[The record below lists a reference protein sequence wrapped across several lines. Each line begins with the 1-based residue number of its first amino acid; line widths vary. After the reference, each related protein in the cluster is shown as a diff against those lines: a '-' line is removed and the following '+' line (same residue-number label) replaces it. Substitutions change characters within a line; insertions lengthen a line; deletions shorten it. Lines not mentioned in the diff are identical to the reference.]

1 MNTLSR
7 NSVWMKKKLHSIY
20 EARFLYFMLLPGILY
35 FAIFH
40 YGPMTGLQLAFKKYN
55 ARLGIW
61 GSPWLG
67 LQHFRRMFITP
78 ASITAL
84 KNTIEI
90 SLSRLIFEVPFPILL
105 AVMLNEMRGTKLKR
119 IYQTIYTFPHFLSW
133 IVVAAIL
140 KVFLNND
147 GIVNLMISSLGG
159 QKVNFL
165 AQESLFRPLLYFT
178 AIWKEAGWS
187 AIIYIASITGINQ
200 ELYEAAIID
209 GAGRLQRIWHV
220 TLPGIRS
227 TIAIMFIMAVGNIMN
242 GGFNQIFNLS
252 TGAVKNVSEIIDTY
266 VYNITFLAVPDYG
279 FSTAV
284 GLFKAVINFIMLLT
298 ANFVVRKLTGEG
310 MFA

>member
-1 MNTLSR
+1 MIPSR
-7 NSVWMKKKLHSIY
+7 YSVWLKRLAHNIY
-20 EARFLYFMLLPGILY
+20 AARYLYLMLLPGILY
-35 FAIFH
+35 FAIFQ

-61 GSPWLG
+61 GSQWVG
-67 LQHFRRMFITP
+67 FQHFRRIFITP
-78 ASITAL
+78 ASIKAL
-84 KNTIEI
+84 TNTIEI
-90 SLSRLIFEVPFPILL
+90 SLSRLLIQVPFPILL

-119 IYQTIYTFPHFLSW
+119 VYQTVYTFPHFLSW

-147 GIVNLMISSLGG
+147 GAINMAIASFGG

-178 AIWKEAGWS
+178 AIWKEAGWD
-187 AIIYIASITGINQ
+187 AIIYIAAIAGINQ
-200 ELYEAAIID
+200 ELYEAATID

-252 TGAVKNVSEIIDTY
+252 NGAVKNVSEIIDTY
-266 VYNITFLAVPDYG
+266 VYNITFQAVPDYG

-298 ANFVVRKLTGEG
+298 ANSVVRKLTGEG